1 METIVVV
8 KQEVPK
14 DLQEHYF
21 GIEWLST
28 EDLIVDTNYQRPIK
42 LALVKAISEA
52 WDWRAVRTL
61 AVSLR
66 LTADGNTY
74 AVIDGQQRFT
84 AAREC
89 DIKRLPCQVYVDLT
103 EKQEAELFL
112 KLNNS
117 MKPSANDMFRA
128 KLAEGDEEAKLI
140 MMALN
145 NTDWK
150 LDLDLTFSKKSKYEY
165 GSKTISSATA
175 LVNIYRNGGI
185 LHLQSVLNIAHGWH
199 SQHLAGSADIL
210 NGISTFLMKYKGK
223 IDLDRLTER
232 LAEETPSSLLGKAIQ
247 LMAAERSM
255 YLTGQATRYKS
266 LARVITGVYN
276 KGLRASNKLE
286 E

>member
-1 METIVVV
+1 MPAITIV
-8 KQEVPK
+8 KQHVPE

-21 GIEWLST
+21 GIEWLNT
-28 EDLIVDTNYQRPIK
+28 EDLIVDTNYQRPVK
-42 LALVKAISEA
+42 HALVKAISEA

-66 LTADGNTY
+66 LTDEGNIY
-74 AVIDGQQRFT
+74 AVIDGQQRLM

-89 DIKRLPCQVYVDLT
+89 DIKKLPCQVYVDLS

-117 MKPSANDMFRA
+117 SKPSANDMFRA

-145 NTDWK
+145 NTGWG
-150 LDLDLTFSKKSKYEY
+150 LDLEKTQRKDKY
-165 GSKTISSATA
+165 GFTSKTVNSATA
-175 LVNIYRNGGI
+175 LTNIYRNGGI
-185 LHLQSVLNIAHGWH
+185 LHLQSVLNLAHGWYG
-199 SQHLAGSADIL
+199 QHLAASSDIL
-210 NGISTFLMKYKGK
+210 NGISGFLLKYKGQV
-223 IDLDRLTER
+223 DMTRLTEK

-247 LMAAERSM
+247 LMAAERAM
-255 YLTGQATRYKS
+255 YLSGQSTRYKS
-266 LARVITGVYN
+266 LTRVILGVYN
-276 KGLRASNKLE
+276 KGLRVSNKLE